1 MFTNVSEI
9 VEYIINKVIWNSKL
23 DLKFQSW
30 ADLDPSFKRDLI
42 FMMFGIHSRQNT
54 LMLNTLFGIDDLVP
68 NFGPTMKLLSKF
80 KKFCT
85 KNTQNIRIDIHCLD
99 SGEFHFKI
107 NVSCYS

>member
-1 MFTNVSEI
+1 MK
-9 VEYIINKVIWNSKL
+9 VEP
-23 DLKFQSW
+23 KFQIW
-30 ADLDPSFKRDLI
+30 VDMHLCFKYDVI
-42 FMMFGIHSRQNT
+42 FMKFGLQSRQST
-54 LMLNTLFGIDDLVP
+54 LILNTLFGIDDLVP